1 MYPMDM
7 TPPEGS
13 EISINY
19 DDGDPTIIIPARGSA
34 SRYFGGVFL
43 LFWLGGWAF
52 GFKSASS
59 QLMSGKGNL
68 FIVFWLGGWTVGGI
82 LAALTAYR
90 TLRPTVP
97 ETLQLKRGSV
107 AYDSGI
113 PPLEFNTYQRRTSTR
128 DYWNSLL
135 SRRNRA
141 DLNRL
146 QLQTLRL
153 RETESGNRL
162 TIDIDARRIELASQ
176 AGEVEREWLARL
188 LSKRYGLTQAL
199 PGMAADDTEYAPRV
213 R

>member
-1 MYPMDM
+1 MDLN
-7 TPPEGS
+7 PPGGS
-13 EISINY
+13 GISISY
-19 DDGDPTIIIPARGSA
+19 DEADPTIIIPAKGSA

-52 GFKSASS
+52 GFKSAAS

-68 FIVFWLGGWTVGGI
+68 FIVVWLGAWTVGGI
-82 LAALTAYR
+82 LAALAAYR
-90 TLRPTVP
+90 TFRPTVP

-107 AYDSGI
+107 AFDSGI
-113 PPLEFNTYQRRTSTR
+113 PPLEFNTYQRKASTR

-135 SRRNRA
+135 SRRIRA
-141 DLNRL
+141 DLNRP

-162 TIDIDARRIELASQ
+162 TIDVDARRIELASQ

-188 LSKRYGLTQAL
+188 LSKRYGLTQVL
-199 PGMAADDTEYAPRV
+199 PGKAVEGA
-213 R
+213 